1 MTSPIKTSSIQPDSK
16 RIEHVGDY
24 IIQNRIGQG
33 SFATV
38 YKAQHKVKKK
48 KNHYR
53 VSLVLYL
60 HVFVIGY
67 PANCRHKMCKAFKTH
82 QKAVGKP

>member
-1 MTSPIKTSSIQPDSK
+1 MTSQIKSSNTQPDSK

-38 YKAQHKVKKK
+38 YKAQHKVKE
-48 KNHYR
+48 YS
-53 VSLVLYL
+53 VSFLFLLY
-60 HVFVIGY
+60 
-67 PANCRHKMCKAFKTH
+67 K
-82 QKAVGKP
+82 